1 MWQRRGWA
9 ALAFGAVIALGA
21 REARADMMP
30 PPDTSGCATQDA
42 GSACILPNGGPGV
55 CRVDVDSRRNR
66 RYTRC
71 EAIPECDVVSVGGAC
86 HGFGDRPAHC
96 REIVDDRTHRPF
108 RMCVAD
114 PTSYE
119 ALNDASQ
126 ASAPTPTPT
135 QPTGSASA
143 PMPPMP
149 QVRERSR
156 CSVGLV
162 GEVPSAGAWGAL
174 LAAASMVG
182 LARRRSKR

>member
-1 MWQRRGWA
+1 M

-21 REARADMMP
+21 REARADMLP

-42 GSACILPNGGPGV
+42 GSACILANGGPGV
-55 CRVDVDSRRNR
+55 CRADVDSRRNR
-66 RYTRC
+66 RFTRC
-71 EAIPECDVVSVGGAC
+71 EAIPECDVVPVGGAC

-96 REIVDDRTHRPF
+96 REIVDDQTHRPF

-126 ASAPTPTPT
+126 ASAPTPTPTPT

-162 GEVPSAGAWGAL
+162 GHGPSVSAWGAL
-174 LAAASMVG
+174 LAGAWVLG
-182 LARRRSKR
+182 RARRREKR